1 MAEQVLT
8 ITDKALK
15 KILGIRSQEPD
26 GDDLALEV
34 RIAGVN
40 GAKFTY
46 EMAMIG
52 LKDLDPTDR
61 CELHGEL
68 TVAIPQD
75 SAGNLEGS
83 VIDVS
88 RDLLNPSLMLDNPN
102 SPSPAIARSGPPP
115 DLSGPVEQRVIQV
128 LDRQINPSIAAHG
141 GVAELVAIEGTTA
154 YLRLGGGCQGC
165 GMASVTLSQGIE
177 IAIREA
183 VPEITGVIDVTDH
196 ASGENPFY
204 EAAKK

>member
-61 CELHGEL
+61 RELHGEL

-75 SAGNLEGS
+75 STGNLEGS

-102 SPSPAIARSGPPP
+102 SPSPSIARSGPPP
-115 DLSGPVEQRVIQV
+115 DLTGPVEQRVIQV
-128 LDRQINPSIAAHG
+128 LDQQINPSIAAHG